1 MVYLEIGSLSSVWFL
16 HLVQAVG
23 DDIVAEILSPGLH
36 LLIVI
41 TPVYRE

>member
-23 DDIVAEILSPGLH
+23 DVAEMLSPGLH